1 MIYISGENIIF
12 VMARFCD
19 AKVLAIT
26 MTMIFLISIL
36 TTSVFAVP
44 TTKDP
49 NFAVE
54 KIFTGRF
61 KPSTMAILSPDDIIF
76 LDRDSGKVFRVIDG
90 TQSKP
95 LLDTKVATV
104 GYRGL
109 LGIAISYN
117 GKNIPQVFLYYT
129 QAHTRDSE
137 DEDLSNP
144 IEPLGN
150 RVYKY
155 DLINNK
161 LVNPIL
167 LLNLPAMPGPRHM
180 GGVIAIGP
188 DDNLYVSVGDLDGT
202 FRGKKYETMTQN
214 YQNST
219 IVDGRSG
226 ILRITQDGK
235 QVGNGILGN
244 KPPLSLYYA
253 YGIRNSFGFDWD
265 PLTGK
270 LWDTENGPHFGD
282 EINLV
287 QPGFN
292 SGWVKVQGIWEP
304 NFEEIGKIMHNPNGL
319 NDFNGNGTYNEPK
332 FTWIPTVAPTA
343 MTFLNSGRYGSELR
357 YDLIVGD
364 ANTGT
369 IYYFKLNTNRNALQ
383 LEGELKD
390 RMADNLNELKKVKF
404 ATGFGRITDIKLGP
418 DGLLYV
424 LSTQNGATSIYRIS
438 PR

>member
-1 MIYISGENIIF
+1 MVVRAVIWLALFNIIVAVLLLSVTLVYANPITVSPKF
-12 VMARFCD
+12 V
-19 AKVLAIT
+19 
-26 MTMIFLISIL
+26 
-36 TTSVFAVP
+36 
-44 TTKDP
+44 
-49 NFAVE
+49 VE
-54 KIFTGRF
+54 KIYTGHF
-61 KPSTMAILSPDDIIF
+61 KPSTMAFLSDNGIIV
-76 LDRDSGKVFRVIDG
+76 LDRDAGKVLRVIDG
-90 TQSKP
+90 VHSKL
-95 LLDTKVATV
+95 LLDVNVATV

-109 LGIAISYN
+109 LGVAVSGN
-117 GKNIPQVFLYYT
+117 EKDIPNVFLYYT
-129 QAHTRDSE
+129 QAQKRDSE
-137 DEDLSNP
+137 DESLSNSVA
-144 IEPLGN
+144 PLGN
-150 RVYKY
+150 RVYRY
-155 DLINNK
+155 DLVNNR
-161 LVNPIL
+161 LENPKL
-167 LLNLPAMPGPRHM
+167 LLDLPAMPGPRHM
-180 GGVIAIGP
+180 GGIIAIGP

-202 FRGKKYETMTQN
+202 FRGKKYDTMTQN

-235 QVGNGILGN
+235 PVGNGILGD

-265 PLTGK
+265 PLTSK
-270 LWDTENGPHFGD
+270 LWDTENGPQFGD

-304 NFEEIGKIMHNPNGL
+304 NFEQMGKIVHNPTGL
-319 NDFNGNGTYNEPK
+319 NNFNGHGTYDEPK

-343 MTFLNSGRYGSELR
+343 MTFLSSDKYGSEHR

-390 RMADNLNELKKVKF
+390 RIADNSNELKNVKF

-424 LSTQNGATSIYRIS
+424 LSTQNGATSVYRIS

>member
-1 MIYISGENIIF
+1 MTVFNLKLVMFFDF
-12 VMARFCD
+12 VIVA
-19 AKVLAIT
+19 
-26 MTMIFLISIL
+26 IFLISV
-36 TTSVFAVP
+36 TAVFAAP
-44 TTKDP
+44 ALINP
-49 NFAVE
+49 RFIIE
-54 KIFTGRF
+54 KIFTGDF
-61 KPSTMAILSPDDIIF
+61 KPSTMAFLSADDIVI
-76 LDRDSGKVFRVIDG
+76 LDRDAGKVFTIIDG
-90 TQSKP
+90 VQSKP
-95 LLDTKVATV
+95 LLDVNVATI

-109 LGIAISYN
+109 LGVAVSGN
-117 GKNIPQVFLYYT
+117 EKNIPNVFLYYT
-129 QAHTRDSE
+129 EAHTRDSE
-137 DEDLSNP
+137 DEDLSNSLN
-144 IEPLGN
+144 PLGN
-150 RVYKY
+150 RVYRY
-155 DLINNK
+155 DLINNR
-161 LVNPIL
+161 LVNPKL
-167 LLNLPAMPGPRHM
+167 LLDLPAMPGPRHM

-188 DDNLYVSVGDLDGT
+188 DSNLYISVGDMDGT
-202 FRGKKYETMTQN
+202 FSGKKYDTMTQN

-235 QVGNGILGN
+235 PVGSGILGN
-244 KPPLSLYYA
+244 SPPLSLYYA

-270 LWDTENGPHFGD
+270 LWDTENGPQFGD

-292 SGWVKVQGIWEP
+292 SGWVKVQGTWEP
-304 NFEEIGKIMHNPNGL
+304 NFEQMGKIVHNPSGL
-319 NDFNGNGTYNEPK
+319 NHFNGNGTYNEPK

-343 MTFLNSGRYGSELR
+343 MTFLSSEMYGSEHR
-357 YDLIVGD
+357 NDLIVGD

-390 RMADNLNELKKVKF
+390 RIANNLNELKKVTF

-424 LSTQNGATSIYRIS
+424 LSTENGATSVFRIS